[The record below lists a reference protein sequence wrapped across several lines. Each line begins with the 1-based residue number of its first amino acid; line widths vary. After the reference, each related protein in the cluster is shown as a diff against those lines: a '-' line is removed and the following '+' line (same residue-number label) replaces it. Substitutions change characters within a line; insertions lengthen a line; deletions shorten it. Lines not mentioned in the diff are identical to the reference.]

1 MPSQERQQLPFYGT
15 TQRVIIAHEAD
26 IFCRGLHSLLETSE
40 EFEVLA
46 EVNSCAAL
54 LDAAARTAVD
64 TVLIDCALADG
75 DCIEM
80 TRRLNES
87 PSPPHVVLLAPGINN
102 ELLLRALLNGASG
115 YLTKDTP
122 GHQVLACLK
131 GLRRGELALAP
142 QVAGVAIRLLVWECY
157 RLAAALSATAPVVR
171 PLQSATAEP
180 QTNSRQLHSEALYR
194 EPPRP
199 AARPHLTEQEQKILR
214 LLRLGLS
221 NKQIAARLSISPYT
235 VGKHV
240 QHILRKL
247 GASNRTQAVSH
258 TSLEGPQVRDEQ

>member
-1 MPSQERQQLPFYGT
+1 MPSQERQLLPFYST

-26 IFCRGLHSLLETSE
+26 IFCRGLHSLLETCE

-46 EVNSCAAL
+46 EVNSCTAL
-54 LDAAARTAVD
+54 LDAATKTTVD
-64 TVLIDCALADG
+64 TVLIDCALSDG
-75 DCIEM
+75 DCIEL

-87 PSPPHVVLLAPGINN
+87 PSPPHVVLLASGINN
-102 ELLLRALLNGASG
+102 ELLLQALLNGASG

-122 GHQVLACLK
+122 GHQVLACLQ
-131 GLRRGELALAP
+131 GLRRGELALVP
-142 QVAGVAIRLLVWECY
+142 YVAGVAIRLLVWECY
-157 RLAAALSATAPVVR
+157 RLAATLSAHTSTIRPSQPPTVEAQIDPSQLQPETLYGESHRPTAW
-171 PLQSATAEP
+171 
-180 QTNSRQLHSEALYR
+180 
-194 EPPRP
+194 
-199 AARPHLTEQEQKILR
+199 PHLTAQEQKILR

-247 GASNRTQAVSH
+247 GASNRTQAASH
-258 TSLEGPQVRDEQ
+258 TPFEGPQARDEQ